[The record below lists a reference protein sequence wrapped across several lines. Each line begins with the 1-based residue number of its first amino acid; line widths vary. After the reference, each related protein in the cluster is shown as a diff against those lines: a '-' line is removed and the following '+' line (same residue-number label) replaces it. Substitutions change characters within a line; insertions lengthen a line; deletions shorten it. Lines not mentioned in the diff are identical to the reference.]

1 MNKRDFI
8 HDNFPMQSKASPY
21 LRLGTDYFV
30 INPAWQSGKLP
41 MPITEETTVN
51 SKLQSKLQIEKAVEI
66 ISEEISPKEKDI
78 EIMPDEKVYA
88 GIDFGNG
95 KDKGKLSLM
104 SYNGEQFAII
114 KSIDIE
120 RAAVMAER
128 EILGY
133 LKSISVCENIIAK
146 GEEIFEIKHEE
157 VDNLRE
163 IALVNGRII
172 NAIDNP
178 FRAVTTRDKKK
189 QNFREVLPKKSRKR
203 KEWK

>member
-21 LRLGTDYFV
+21 LQLGTDYFV

-78 EIMPDEKVYA
+78 EIMPDE
-88 GIDFGNG
+88 
-95 KDKGKLSLM
+95 
-104 SYNGEQFAII
+104 
-114 KSIDIE
+114 
-120 RAAVMAER
+120 
-128 EILGY
+128 
-133 LKSISVCENIIAK
+133 
-146 GEEIFEIKHEE
+146 EE

-163 IALVNGRII
+163 IALVNGIII